1 MESLCSKLKFQ
12 RKDFL
17 MSEQKK
23 PGPNITPSP
32 DGPYLVIDLEKF
44 SNQNGPI
51 ETKKTIALCRCGGS
65 ANKPFC
71 DGTHSKIGFSSAKL
85 EDRVEDKRENYEGE
99 QITIH
104 DNRGICAHAG
114 RCTDGLATV
123 FRLLQE
129 PWIDPNASDSREIS
143 GVISK
148 CPSGALSY
156 SADGVEH
163 RDREGETAIFVAP
176 NGPYLVSGGPELI
189 ETSRAEGASTEHF
202 TLCRCGGS
210 KNKPFC
216 DGTHWHIQF
225 KDDKN

>member
-1 MESLCSKLKFQ
+1 
-12 RKDFL
+12 

-23 PGPNITPSP
+23 LGANITPSP
-32 DGPYLVIDLEKF
+32 DGPYLVKDLEKF
-44 SNQNGPI
+44 SNQKGPI

-85 EDRVEDKRENYEGE
+85 DGHVEDNRDNYEGE

-114 RCTDGLATV
+114 RCTDGLPPV
-123 FRLLQE
+123 FRLKQE
-129 PWIDPNASDSREIS
+129 PWIDPNASDSKEIS
-143 GVISK
+143 GVIGK

-156 SADGVEH
+156 SVDGVEH
-163 RDREGETAIFVAP
+163 RDRDGEPAIFVAP
-176 NGPYLVSGGPELI
+176 DGPYLVSGGPELLD
-189 ETSRAEGASTEHF
+189 TSRSEGASTEHF

-216 DGTHWHIQF
+216 DGTHWHIEF